1 MSLQD
6 IFFVL
11 ILFSC
16 LLVSIIKGFYWK
28 HAKLLYMGVIAHRYS
43 NQYLREENAFVHRLN
58 LITFLL
64 MIINFSLVLAKI
76 YPAFGLNKVIM
87 ILAILLIYYS
97 AKKIIV
103 VFLGK
108 IFKQND
114 LAKLTMFFSILFD
127 KTLAFIITP
136 LVVISHFFVFEITHI
151 ILILI
156 LIITILFLLLKT
168 FWFFKIGR
176 SSFGISNFYIFLY
189 LCIVEISPILL
200 LKKGFFN

>member
-1 MSLQD
+1 
-6 IFFVL
+6 
-11 ILFSC
+11 
-16 LLVSIIKGFYWK
+16 
-28 HAKLLYMGVIAHRYS
+28 
-43 NQYLREENAFVHRLN
+43 
-58 LITFLL
+58 